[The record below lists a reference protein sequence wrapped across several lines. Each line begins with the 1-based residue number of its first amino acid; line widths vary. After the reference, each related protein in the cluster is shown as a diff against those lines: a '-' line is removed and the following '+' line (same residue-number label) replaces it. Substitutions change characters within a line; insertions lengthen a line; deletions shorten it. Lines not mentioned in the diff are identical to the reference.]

1 MRTGQL
7 GKPGASMKRSP
18 WLVFAIAVGVVLL
31 GLIIHN
37 ARYGAVSPRIRNP
50 NDTGG
55 PHPLSDPLFDYG
67 HWIVTIEI
75 FSYLALVCI
84 IALIAVLWRRY
95 PKHPY
100 LLMTIAVS
108 TLAWLDAPMNW
119 ATFAA
124 YNPDLWHWP
133 EDWPIVSLSPTI
145 EPLFIAAIAMFVVPP
160 FFPAIWVLRRLQ
172 ARRPLDSF
180 VSRHPLI
187 SLSGFVFAFG
197 FVYDFAMEE
206 LCVRVGLYT
215 FTQVIPVGSVFVG
228 TRWQFPLVWQSSLIS
243 ILMIPAAVL
252 IYRDDTGCTVAE
264 RLARRAR
271 LLPTRPVLGSFLTML
286 VGVNLAFITYGVVY
300 TAVTRW
306 SGAATSV
313 VCPWPWPSA
322 KVYDPQGFYEQRG
335 SPGPFSEG
343 IWSTWESAQPSGRA
357 SEATQLNG
365 GRCAPARIGLSNKQ
379 L

>member
-1 MRTGQL
+1 
-7 GKPGASMKRSP
+7 MKRSP

-55 PHPLSDPLFDYG
+55 PHPLSDPLFGYG

-75 FSYLALVCI
+75 FSYLALFSI

-95 PKHPY
+95 PNHPY

-187 SLSGFVFAFG
+187 SLSGFVFVFG
-197 FVYDFAMEE
+197 FVYDFAMGE

-215 FTQVIPVGSVFVG
+215 FTQVIPFGSVFVG

-252 IYRDDTGCTVAE
+252 IYRDDTGRAVAE
-264 RLARRAR
+264 RLARRAGI
-271 LLPTRPVLGSFLTML
+271 LPTRPVLGSFLTML
-286 VGVNLAFITYGVVY
+286 VGVNLAFMTYGVVY

-306 SGAATSV
+306 SGAATSI

-322 KVYDPQGFYEQRG
+322 KVYDPQGFYEQSG
-335 SPGPFSEG
+335 APGPFSEG
-343 IWSTWESAQPSGRA
+343 IWSTWESAQPSGRP
-357 SEATQLNG
+357 SDATQLNG
-365 GRCAPARIGLSNKQ
+365 GRCAPARIDLSNRQ
-379 L
+379 

>member
-1 MRTGQL
+1 
-7 GKPGASMKRSP
+7 
-18 WLVFAIAVGVVLL
+18 
-31 GLIIHN
+31 
-37 ARYGAVSPRIRNP
+37 
-50 NDTGG
+50 
-55 PHPLSDPLFDYG
+55 
-67 HWIVTIEI
+67 
-75 FSYLALVCI
+75 
-84 IALIAVLWRRY
+84 
-95 PKHPY
+95 
-100 LLMTIAVS
+100 
-108 TLAWLDAPMNW
+108 
-119 ATFAA
+119 
-124 YNPDLWHWP
+124 
-133 EDWPIVSLSPTI
+133 VSLSPTI